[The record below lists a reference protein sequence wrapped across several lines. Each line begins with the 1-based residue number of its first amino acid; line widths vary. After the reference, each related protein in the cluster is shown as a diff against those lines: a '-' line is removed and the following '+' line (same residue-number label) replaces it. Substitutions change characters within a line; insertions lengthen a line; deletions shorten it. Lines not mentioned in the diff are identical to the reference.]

1 MSGYEPNQ
9 CNDGRDDQGT
19 SLATVGNILKPA

>member
-9 CNDGRDDQGT
+9 RNDGRDDQGT
-19 SLATVGNILKPA
+19 SLATIGNILKPA